1 MLRNMKIK
9 HLTQLM
15 MIAAAFVLCVAYSHA
30 DAPRRWN
37 ILWISVE
44 DISAD
49 LGCYGSEYAVTPTLD
64 RFAAEGVR
72 YTNCYGHAGVCA
84 INRTGMITAMYPT
97 SIGTQHMRCSGVP
110 PVGVKCFPE
119 YLRAAG
125 YFTTN
130 QSKTDYNFAPP
141 VTAWDIQGGNKAHWR
156 SREDKSQP
164 FFCVINLTT
173 THESQIRKPENQY
186 QQRIK
191 DFKSHE
197 IHDPAKAKLPPY
209 YPDTPA
215 ARQDWAR
222 YHDNITF
229 MDKQV
234 AVILKQL
241 EEDGLVDSTV
251 VVFWSDHGRGLPR
264 GKRWLYDSG
273 LHVPLIIRWPGKLNA
288 GTVDDRM
295 VALMDLGPTMLSIAG
310 VEPPKHM
317 HGKPFLGQFESE
329 PRQYVYGA
337 RDRMD
342 ETYDLIR
349 AVRDKRYKYLRN
361 YLPLRS
367 RGQHIQ
373 YMDLMPTM
381 RDMRRLNDEGR
392 LDTVALRQYFEPT
405 KPLEELYDTEV
416 DPHEVNNLA
425 DDPAYAA
432 ILSRLR
438 KAHVEW
444 IVRTGD
450 LGLIPEA
457 TVWEKKRPGGQ
468 MAVTEQPD
476 VSVESANSQQRI
488 SLKSQT
494 PGASIAY
501 SVNNGRWLLYTEP
514 VILKPGEVLKTKACR
529 LGYKDSNVV
538 RHKHEPS
545 G

>member
-1 MLRNMKIK
+1 MK
-9 HLTQLM
+9 LVTQLM
-15 MIAAAFVLCVAYSHA
+15 MIVAVFLGCMANA
-30 DAPRRWN
+30 DAQEQKRWN

-49 LGCYGSEYAVTPTLD
+49 LGCYGSDYAVTPTLD
-64 RFAAEGVR
+64 KLAAQGVR
-72 YTNCYGHAGVCA
+72 YTNCFGHAGVCA

-141 VTAWDIQGGNKAHWR
+141 VTAWDIQGGKKAHWR
-156 SREDKSQP
+156 SRPDKSQP
-164 FFCVINLTT
+164 FFCVINLTS
-173 THESQIRKPENQY
+173 THESQIRKPEKQY
-186 QQRIK
+186 LQRIK
-191 DFKSHE
+191 DFKPHE

-234 AVILKQL
+234 AGILKQL
-241 EEDGLVDSTV
+241 EEDGLTDSTI

-273 LHVPLIIRWPGKLNA
+273 LHVPMIIRWPGELKA

-310 VEPPKHM
+310 VKPPAHM
-317 HGKPFLGQFESE
+317 HGKPFLGKHEAK
-329 PRQYVYGA
+329 PRQYVFGA

-367 RGQHIQ
+367 RAQHIQ

-381 RDMRRLNDEGR
+381 RDMRRLNAEGE

-405 KPLEELYDTEV
+405 KPLEELYDTET

-425 DDPAYAA
+425 DDPEHAA
-432 ILSRLR
+432 TLARLR
-438 KAHVEW
+438 KAHEDW
-444 IVRTGD
+444 IIRTGD

-457 TVWEKKRPGGQ
+457 TVWESKRPGGQ
-468 MAVTEQPD
+468 MEIAKPPKVLAEISKNQHRITL
-476 VSVESANSQQRI
+476 NSP
-488 SLKSQT
+488 T

-501 SVNNGRWLLYTEP
+501 SVDNGRWLLYTEP
-514 VILKPGEVLKTKACR
+514 VVLKAGQALKSKACR

-538 RHKHEPS
+538 RYKIEPS